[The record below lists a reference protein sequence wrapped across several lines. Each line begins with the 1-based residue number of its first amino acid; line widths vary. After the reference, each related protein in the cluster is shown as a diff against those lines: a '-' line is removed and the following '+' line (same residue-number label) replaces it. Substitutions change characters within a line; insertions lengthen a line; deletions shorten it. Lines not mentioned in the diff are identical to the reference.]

1 MSAIHLNRYRHLL
14 NRRLANGEFANA
26 TFYSFLV
33 FPVLVYEIVVATK
46 GRPVVISGNCMLVEL
61 DPKWGFY
68 DSEIGT
74 MAVDKTHCKGIMLDV
89 EAIVD

>member
-1 MSAIHLNRYRHLL
+1 MKSRVGDPPKSSPAYRHLL

-46 GRPVVISGNCMLVEL
+46 GRPVVIYRGIACSWNWIRSGAFMIQRLEQW
-61 DPKWGFY
+61 PW
-68 DSEIGT
+68 IR
-74 MAVDKTHCKGIMLDV
+74 H
-89 EAIVD
+89 IVRE